1 LCRWIPDCVSL
12 VEELI
17 PAKNLTRTKEERV
30 LAFAQRL
37 NFIMTQHLRDVVLN
51 SISNFTRLWEHYTLV
66 DSLQERD
73 QMEID
78 GKSSAAAALE
88 KELCSKPPMFS
99 IKLKVSD
106 DNKLAFVPAL
116 EEIEE
121 TVLMMLDDLCES
133 VTGIANLVSR
143 LNSQFYNSH
152 NNRKKM
158 ETVSMDEPQVIAA
171 RNIIKVPS
179 LAYCLSQLHIGDCKS
194 TV

>member
-1 LCRWIPDCVSL
+1 
-12 VEELI
+12 
-17 PAKNLTRTKEERV
+17 
-30 LAFAQRL
+30 
-37 NFIMTQHLRDVVLN
+37 
-51 SISNFTRLWEHYTLV
+51 
-66 DSLQERD
+66 
-73 QMEID
+73 MEID

-99 IKLKVSD
+99 IKLKVGD

-158 ETVSMDEPQVIAA
+158 ETVSMDEPQVITA

-179 LAYCLSQLHIGDCKS
+179 LAYCLSQFHIGDCKS